1 MIELN
6 ATQITLLTIAIIWS
20 IIWKGFALWKSARNN
35 QPVWFVC
42 LLVINTVGLLEIAYI
57 LFFQKKQG

>member
-6 ATQITLLTIAIIWS
+6 AFQITLLAIAIIWS